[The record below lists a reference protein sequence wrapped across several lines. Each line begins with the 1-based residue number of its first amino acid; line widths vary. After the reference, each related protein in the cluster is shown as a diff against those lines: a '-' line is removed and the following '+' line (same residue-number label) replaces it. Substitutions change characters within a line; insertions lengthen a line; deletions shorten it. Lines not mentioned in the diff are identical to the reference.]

1 MSTTDRARRRA
12 IRDLAERSGVA
23 YSVARRQLDRGL
35 RPDEI
40 LASYGRTVY
49 PSTLDSHRAAL
60 IAARERWDFPARLA
74 DTRRAARVPD
84 GRAAH
89 LVDRFPPTRGEPG
102 SGVGLLYH
110 GEWRLDRLIEAYAG
124 AGDPPGD
131 LAWTAELGEET
142 AVDIAC
148 AALDRSARLLLGDG
162 PAEVGVEGARQILDA
177 LLIVGDDGH
186 AAGTRVRL
194 LASGAEATIVGA
206 IWGPSGPPV
215 RYRVIARHR
224 EGPAEYT
231 VDPDDIAVTSAAARY
246 SNRTVPG

>member
-23 YSVARRQLDRGL
+23 YSVARRLLDRGL
-35 RPDEI
+35 GPGEL
-40 LASYGRTVY
+40 LASHGRTIY
-49 PSTLDSHRAAL
+49 PSTSDSYRTAL
-60 IAARERWDFPARLA
+60 IAARDRWDFTTRLA
-74 DTRRAARVPD
+74 DTRRAARVPE

-89 LVDRFPPTRGEPG
+89 LIERFPPTRGEPG

-110 GEWRLDRLIEAYAG
+110 GERRLAVLIDAYEG
-124 AGDPPGD
+124 AGDAPGD

-148 AALDRSARLLLGDG
+148 AALDRRARRRLGDDA
-162 PAEVGVEGARQILDA
+162 AEVSVEGARQILDA

-194 LASGAEATIVGA
+194 LTSNQAGTIVGA
-206 IWGPSGPPV
+206 LWGPSGPPV
-215 RYRVIARHR
+215 RYRVTAGNGK
-224 EGPAEYT
+224 ESL
-231 VDPDDIAVTSAAARY
+231 VDPDDLAVS
-246 SNRTVPG
+246 

>member
-23 YSVARRQLDRGL
+23 YSVARRQLERGL
-35 RPDEI
+35 RPGEI
-40 LASYGRTVY
+40 LASHGRTIY
-49 PSTLDSHRAAL
+49 PSTSDSYRTAL
-60 IAARERWDFPARLA
+60 VAARERWDFPTRLA

-110 GEWRLDRLIEAYAG
+110 GERRLAVLIGAYAA
-124 AGDPPGD
+124 AGDVPGD
-131 LAWTAELGEET
+131 LPWTAELGEET

-148 AALDRSARLLLGDG
+148 AALDRRARRLLGDDPG
-162 PAEVGVEGARQILDA
+162 EVDVDGARQILDA

-186 AAGTRVRL
+186 AAGTRVRIL
-194 LASGAEATIVGA
+194 DGDRQATIVGA

-215 RYRVIARHR
+215 RYRVAADGR
-224 EGPAEYT
+224 EFM
-231 VDPDDIAVTSAAARY
+231 VDPDDLAVVS
-246 SNRTVPG
+246 S